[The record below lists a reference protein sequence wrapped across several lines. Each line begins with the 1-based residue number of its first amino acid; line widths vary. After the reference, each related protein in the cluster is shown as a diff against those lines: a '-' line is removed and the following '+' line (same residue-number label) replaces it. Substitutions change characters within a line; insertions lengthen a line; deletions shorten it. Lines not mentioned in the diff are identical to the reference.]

1 MKKQA
6 LLFLLLSLA
15 LLSGCVGNGGSGGTT
30 ILPPSPTLR
39 PSPTAPTATS
49 APTSTTTPMPSPA
62 ASSTPGL
69 ATPTADLSAFFPV
82 KPCVPPSTQAAP
94 IKGLNFKNAPPVLLK
109 ALNSGVRPAAL
120 NSLLHS
126 AGIGNYPLAA
136 VGVDLNGDRRQDVV
150 VSIFDPNSK
159 AKPPQGF
166 MLFFLCTKG
175 EGYKQV
181 ETFLEPVTSVSW
193 SAPTIQFAKDL
204 NADGKD
210 EIVVA
215 SAHCD
220 AQGANCVEKY
230 AILAWQ
236 NGKLVDLLTN
246 FPLQGIP
253 NAVAQVTDPDGD
265 HIYDFV
271 VTTGEGKKLVWK
283 YQNGVWK
290 R

>member
-1 MKKQA
+1 M
-6 LLFLLLSLA
+6 
-15 LLSGCVGNGGSGGTT
+15 
-30 ILPPSPTLR
+30 
-39 PSPTAPTATS
+39 
-49 APTSTTTPMPSPA
+49 
-62 ASSTPGL
+62 
-69 ATPTADLSAFFPV
+69 
-82 KPCVPPSTQAAP
+82 
-94 IKGLNFKNAPPVLLK
+94 LK
-109 ALNSGVRPAAL
+109 ALNGGMRPAAL

-136 VGVDLNGDRRQDVV
+136 VGVDLNGDHRQDAV

-159 AKPPQGF
+159 AKPPEGF

-175 EGYKQV
+175 KGYKQT
-181 ETFLEPVTSVSW
+181 ETFLEPATSVSW

-210 EIVVA
+210 EIVAA
-215 SAHCD
+215 SAHCN
-220 AQGANCVEKY
+220 AQGTNCVEKY

-246 FPLQGIP
+246 FPWQGIP
-253 NAVAQVTDPDGD
+253 NAVAQVTDPNGD

-271 VTTGEGKKLVWK
+271 VTTGGDKKLVWK